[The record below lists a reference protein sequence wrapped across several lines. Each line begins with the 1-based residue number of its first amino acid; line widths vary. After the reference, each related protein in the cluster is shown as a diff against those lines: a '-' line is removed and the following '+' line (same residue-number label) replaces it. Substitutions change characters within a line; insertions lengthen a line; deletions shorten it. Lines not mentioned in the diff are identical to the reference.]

1 MKLNTSPSGRRGPRG
16 AAGEG
21 GKGGTIGDLVF
32 VNGVPDVQVHST
44 RSPKVLRASESAP
57 ALPASEVYS
66 KGMYSGDQV
75 GRPRSEYISD
85 LRRDLEAP
93 HIGRYREI

>member
-1 MKLNTSPSGRRGPRG
+1 MKLNTSPSGWRGPRG

-57 ALPASEVYS
+57 ALATSEVYS

-75 GRPRSEYISD
+75 ARATVRVIPRLYQGHVQRRP
-85 LRRDLEAP
+85 
-93 HIGRYREI
+93 GG